1 MLPFVL
7 TFALEAP
14 NPAGDLAHHGLGCPV
29 RLARKGHQALVT
41 VDVHGGARPCLQCVP
56 GAGQGREQGPELVCT
71 ASG

>member
-1 MLPFVL
+1 MLQFVL

-41 VDVHGGARPCLQCVP
+41 LGVRGGARPCLQCVP
-56 GAGQGREQGPELVCT
+56 RDGWGQEQEPELAQR
-71 ASG
+71 ASE